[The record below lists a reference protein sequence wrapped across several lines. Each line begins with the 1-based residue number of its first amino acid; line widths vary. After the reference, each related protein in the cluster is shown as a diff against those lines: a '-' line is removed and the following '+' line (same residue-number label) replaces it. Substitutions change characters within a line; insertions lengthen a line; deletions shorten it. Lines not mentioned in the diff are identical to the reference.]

1 MPDSLVSLRLPAV
14 VWIASTAL
22 VVANHEGQV
31 ALGLVAPLVWLV
43 FLGGVAYFLVGVWRH
58 VTAPGV
64 SRDRPGE
71 RS

>member
-22 VVANHEGQV
+22 VVANHDGQV
-31 ALGLVAPLVWLV
+31 ELGLVAPLAWLV

-58 VTAPGV
+58 VTAPGAT
-64 SRDRPGE
+64 RERPGE